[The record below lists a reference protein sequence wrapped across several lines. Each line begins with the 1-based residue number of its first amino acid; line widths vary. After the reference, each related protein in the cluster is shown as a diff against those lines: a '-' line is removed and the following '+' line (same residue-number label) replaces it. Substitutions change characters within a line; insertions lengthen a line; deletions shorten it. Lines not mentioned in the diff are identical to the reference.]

1 MSIEIDGKSLTIDNL
16 VKVARNKAT
25 ISIPNRSWKKINS
38 CRTMLEEKIKKHEII
53 YGITTGIGEFSEV
66 TLSPEETQEFQKLL
80 VRNHAAGIGE
90 PMDIEIVRGAICG
103 RINVHV
109 KGHSGGR
116 KEITEY
122 LKEILNQ
129 QITPVVCEKGSV
141 GACGD
146 LAPMSQIALALMGEG
161 EMFVKGKIID
171 SKTALKTIGLKPLEL
186 EARDG
191 LALINGSNVLTA
203 LAGLILHDAERWM
216 KMHDIA
222 AAMTLEAL
230 KANMKPYDKRIHS
243 LRGFAGSQ
251 KIAANLNLL
260 TKDSKILFSGEKK
273 VQDAYSM
280 RSTPQV
286 AGTLRDSMEYA
297 RKQVETELN
306 GVGDNPIFLTNEKEV
321 LTGAN
326 FQGSPIALPMEMIG
340 TGLSMIAVLSERRL
354 NRLTNPALSVGL
366 PPFLAENPG
375 LNSGMM
381 LSQYTADALIVETR
395 ILSHPAANQSIPAA
409 ADQEDFVSMGLT
421 TCQKTKQILDNC
433 FGVLGIEM
441 MAAAQA
447 LDIRMKENK
456 MSASKSNSQ
465 LGKGTSVAHR
475 IIRKYVDYLD
485 EDRPLYKDHNKMVE
499 LLKSNEILDSV
510 EKELGKSLK

>member
-1 MSIEIDGKSLTIDNL
+1 MVIIAKTMTVILDGKTLTIERLVDVARDNENIEITDE
-16 VKVARNKAT
+16 
-25 ISIPNRSWKKINS
+25 SWKRIEGCRKMLQKKI
-38 CRTMLEEKIKKHEII
+38 EGHEIM

-66 TLSPEETQEFQKLL
+66 TLTPEQTQEFQKLL
-80 VRNHAAGIGE
+80 VRNHAAGIGD
-90 PMDIEIVRGAICG
+90 PMDIELVRGSICG

-116 KEITEY
+116 REITEY
-122 LKEILNQ
+122 LRDVLNN

-146 LAPMSQIALALMGEG
+146 LAPMSQIALALMGDGEMYVEG
-161 EMFVKGKIID
+161 EIID
-171 SKTALKTIGLKPLEL
+171 SKAALGNIGLKPLEL
-186 EARDG
+186 QARDG

-203 LAGLILHDAERWM
+203 LAALIIYDAERWM

-230 KANMKPYDKRIHS
+230 KANMKPYDGRIHA
-243 LRGFAGSQ
+243 LRGFKGSQ
-251 KIAANLNLL
+251 KIASNLNLL
-260 TKDSKILFSGEKK
+260 TAESDILFSGEKK

-286 AGTLRDSMEYA
+286 AGSLRDSLEFA

-306 GVGDNPIFLTNEKEV
+306 GVGDNPIFLTKEKEV

-326 FQGSPIALPMEMIG
+326 FQGSPIALPMEMVG
-340 TGLSMIAVLSERRL
+340 TGLSMVAVLSERRL

-366 PPFLAENPG
+366 PPFLTKKPG
-375 LNSGMM
+375 LHSGMM
-381 LSQYTADALIVETR
+381 LSQYTADALVVETR

-421 TCQKTKQILDNC
+421 TSQKTKQILDNC
-433 FGVLGIEM
+433 YGVLAIEM

-447 LDIRMKENK
+447 LDIRAKGM
-456 MSASKSNSQ
+456 
-465 LGKGTSVAHR
+465 GKGTSVAHS
-475 IIRKYVDYLD
+475 IIRKYVEYLD
-485 EDRPLYKDHNKMVE
+485 DDRPLYKDHNNMVK
-499 LLKSNEILDSV
+499 LLKSNEILEAV
-510 EKELGKSLK
+510 ENELGNLN